1 MDEDETKMYGFNTGH
16 DDGVPLPLKINDGV
30 MVTYTFDVDLDP
42 R

>member
-1 MDEDETKMYGFNTGH
+1 MDEVETIIDGLNMDN
-16 DDGVPLPLKINDGV
+16 DDGVPLPLEINDGI